1 MINYKIKNTMPH
13 STLKYGVC
21 KGARVLD
28 AQDYSTLKRGV
39 FVKNL
44 DINKRAQEEMTGFA
58 LIIIIVAILGLVAL
72 TFMLRKPSESQYNSF
87 EIQQFLDSVSRVQ
100 GTCTPQLDFA
110 PLKISGMV
118 QECFSNNATQCKS
131 QETVCQALEKSLKE
145 IITGSWNIQPN
156 SPYTGFKLDLVFEGS
171 SNLSSSFRRIMNI
184 SYGSCGNTF
193 YGGDSILPEESRA
206 GNFITRLQLCL
217 SNSTN

>member
-28 AQDYSTLKRGV
+28 AQDSSTLKRGV

-72 TFMLRKPSESQYNSF
+72 TFMLRKPSE
-87 EIQQFLDSVSRVQ
+87 
-100 GTCTPQLDFA
+100 
-110 PLKISGMV
+110 
-118 QECFSNNATQCKS
+118 TQCKS

-171 SNLSSSFRRIMNI
+171 SNL
-184 SYGSCGNTF
+184 
-193 YGGDSILPEESRA
+193 
-206 GNFITRLQLCL
+206 
-217 SNSTN
+217 